1 MRGAFAHH
9 KPVHVARRDPL
20 GAQKGDK
27 DVGIVLAYAAHLGKR
42 IGGSGLDVG
51 CAGGVVHLLVKRMG
65 KRLGLRLGP
74 RVRDHAQHVACE
86 GAHLGGR
93 LRHRGGPLV
102 DGMRELGMLV
112 GGVHHDHAGR
122 YEREHVVGR
131 LDPPDLQKVPETV
144 DLLGKRRLRRDDR
157 LRVENGLRVG
167 AHRLAAQHEVVV
179 AHRAVHMQHG
189 LERVGEDSHGWPSS
203 YGNMRATTPSSLP
216 RVS

>member
-20 GAQKGDK
+20 GAQEGDK
-27 DVGIVLAYAAHLGKR
+27 DVGVILTYAAHLGKR
-42 IGGSGLDVG
+42 IGGSSLDVG
-51 CAGGVVHLLVKRMG
+51 CAGGVAHLLVKRMG
-65 KRLGLRLGP
+65 KRLGLRLVP

-86 GAHLGGR
+86 GDHLGGR
-93 LRHRGGPLV
+93 LCHRGGSLV
-102 DGMRELGMLV
+102 DGMGELRMLV
-112 GGVHHDHAGR
+112 GSVDHDHAGR

-131 LDPPDLQKVPETV
+131 LDTPDLQKVPETV
-144 DLLGKRRLRRDDR
+144 DLLRERCLRRDDR

-167 AHRLAAQHEVVV
+167 AHRLAAQHEVMV

-189 LERVGEDSHGWPSS
+189 LKRVGEDSHGWPSP
-203 YGNMRATTPSSLP
+203 YGKMRATTLSSLP